1 MKNIILFDLDGT
13 ITDPKV
19 GITKSVQYA
28 LRYFNIDVENLDD
41 LVKFIGPPLR
51 QSFKSFYGFD
61 DTNVEEAVE
70 KYRERFLEK
79 GIYENVMYDGIDT
92 MLKNLKESGKTL
104 LIASSKP
111 TVQVIKVLE
120 YFSLID
126 FFTFI
131 SGAELNGERSDKE
144 ELILYAFENNNIKDL
159 DSCIMVGD
167 RKHDIIG
174 AKSVGIDSIGVLHGY
189 GGFDELSEAGATHI
203 VKNVA
208 ELSSLLYN
216 L

>member
-28 LRYFNIDVENLDD
+28 LRHFDIDVENLDD

-61 DTNVEEAVE
+61 DMNVEEAVE

-79 GIYENVMYDGIDT
+79 GIYENVMYDGIDI

-111 TVQVIKVLE
+111 TVQVVKVLE

-159 DSCIMVGD
+159 DSCIMSATVSMILSAQ
-167 RKHDIIG
+167 K
-174 AKSVGIDSIGVLHGY
+174 VL
-189 GGFDELSEAGATHI
+189 
-203 VKNVA
+203 V
-208 ELSSLLYN
+208 
-216 L
+216 